1 MKGVRFFGIIMRSPS
16 LYLSL
21 RHLSSGIWF
30 LTSLYADRT
39 LDASG
44 RLAVWVAFISEGSA
58 WFSEKNITSCVWCER
73 PHAKL
78 MCLKL
83 VKLLPFLSFSLP
95 CASMCNQQICRASV
109 PYALSIRSN
118 DSTTWHFTIK
128 ARSSWINHSWWIGQI
143 TPSLPVWL
151 AMASNLSER

>member
-1 MKGVRFFGIIMRSPS
+1 MFDFSASLMRSPS
-16 LYLSL
+16 LYLSS

-30 LTSLYADRT
+30 LTSLYSWPNARCIWAACCLGGFHQWRICLVFT
-39 LDASG
+39 KKKTRA
-44 RLAVWVAFISEGSA
+44 
-58 WFSEKNITSCVWCER
+58 VWCER

-143 TPSLPVWL
+143 TPSLLVWL